1 MKILYCLNSATPGG
15 MEKHVLDLVHGMI
28 GRGHEVFVWCPKGT
42 VSDWFKGAGAE
53 IIYAQVGFEL
63 DPVYIYKLAKFLS
76 TRKID
81 VVHAHELKAAANAL
95 VAGILAGTSVRI
107 SHVHTPISEW
117 RIPNWIKDLFTRLT
131 IFGYSSEVNFLAT
144 REIALTESRK
154 RVKMAEGIKESTLE
168 IIPNGVDIGAFA
180 TSESEKANF
189 KREMLTKYNIPTD
202 AFIMGNV
209 SRMTEEK
216 GHEVLIQAFAEFLK
230 LKSVEAD
237 QVHLLLVGGG
247 KLESIY
253 RQLIEELGLQG
264 KVTITGIFPLED
276 IKKCYACLD
285 IFIFPSLAEG
295 FGIVLIEAMASG
307 LPAICS
313 DLEVLQE
320 VGGATVRYF
329 ETGNP
334 KDLAEK
340 MHNLY
345 LKRDNLAEL
354 GDSAQNRVED
364 LYSMEKFVQ
373 SYQDL
378 YLRLLEGTG

>member
-42 VSDWFKGAGAE
+42 VSDWFKEAGAE
-53 IIYAQVGFEL
+53 VTHAQVGFEL
-63 DPVYIYKLAKFLS
+63 DPVYIYKLTKFLS
-76 TRKID
+76 THKID

-95 VAGILAGTSVRI
+95 VAGTLAGTPVRI

-117 RIPNWIKDLFTRLT
+117 RIPNRIKGLFTRLT
-131 IFGYSSEVNFLAT
+131 IVGYSSEVNFLST

-168 IIPNGVDIGAFA
+168 IIPNGVDVGAFA
-180 TSESEKANF
+180 TSELEKANL
-189 KREMLTKYNIPTD
+189 KREVLTKHNIPTD
-202 AFIMGNV
+202 AFIMGNI

-237 QVHLLLVGGG
+237 KVHLLLAGGG
-247 KLESIY
+247 KLESTY
-253 RQLIEELGLQG
+253 RQLTEELGLQG
-264 KVTITGIFPLED
+264 KVTITGIFPFED
-276 IKKCYACLD
+276 IKKYYACLD

-320 VGGATVRYF
+320 VGGSTVRYF
-329 ETGNP
+329 ETGNF

-345 LKRDNLAEL
+345 LKRDNLAGL
-354 GDSAQNRVED
+354 GDSAQSRVED
-364 LYSMEKFVQ
+364 LYSMEKFIQ

-378 YLRLLEGTG
+378 YLRLLESTG